1 MQQLEGRINNQITG
15 VKGLTVHDNYA
26 AEARDEHVTKLDNLL
41 YIIIA
46 LVNIKTNYYLSKTNE
61 FKNIQNAYVS
71 FDIVTLAIYSNNN
84 GNMLVGEKPVFFQ
97 FPKRDI
103 STARCKR
110 TICIFIYKGID
121 VVMIA
126 GFIIMTVLLSMQA
139 VFFFYCLFFFS
150 SKAEFNS
157 F

>member
-1 MQQLEGRINNQITG
+1 M
-15 VKGLTVHDNYA
+15 
-26 AEARDEHVTKLDNLL
+26 TKLDNLL

-61 FKNIQNAYVS
+61 FKNIQNAYIS

-110 TICIFIYKGID
+110 TIYIFIYKGTN
-121 VVMIA
+121 VVMIT
-126 GFIIMTVLLSMQA
+126 GFINMTV
-139 VFFFYCLFFFS
+139 FFI
-150 SKAEFNS
+150 
-157 F
+157 

>member
-1 MQQLEGRINNQITG
+1 M
-15 VKGLTVHDNYA
+15 
-26 AEARDEHVTKLDNLL
+26 TKLDNLL

-97 FPKRDI
+97 FPIRDI
-103 STARCKR
+103 STARYKR
-110 TICIFIYKGID
+110 TICIFIYKGIE

-126 GFIIMTVLLSMQA
+126 GFIIMTVLLSM
-139 VFFFYCLFFFS
+139 
-150 SKAEFNS
+150 
-157 F
+157 